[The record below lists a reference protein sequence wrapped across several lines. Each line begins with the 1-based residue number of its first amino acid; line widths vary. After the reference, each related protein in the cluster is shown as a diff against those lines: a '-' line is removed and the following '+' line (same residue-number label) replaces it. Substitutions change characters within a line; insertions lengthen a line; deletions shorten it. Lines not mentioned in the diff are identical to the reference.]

1 LRRESGFTLLELLV
15 ALSIFALIAVVSYGA
30 VAPAG
35 EGFEWLRGVRGRL
48 HASHV
53 EQLRIRQ
60 DVNALGVSADAG
72 INPLIIRHDNRGGEA
87 FDEVWMLVRPMASP
101 SMMMVHY
108 YMDEEDQVLVRET
121 ASPWARTGVEPVV
134 WRMGHILSFEVEAL
148 DEEGKW
154 QDVWDAGE
162 SRKLPLA
169 LRVRLKG
176 DQGEREFLLPVFTQ
190 AGV

>member
-1 LRRESGFTLLELLV
+1 VNIGYLDGHAGWVNSEHLLV
-15 ALSIFALIAVVSYGA
+15 LEKEGEIEGLGSWGPTTQCCYG
-30 VAPAG
+30 
-35 EGFEWLRGVRGRL
+35 
-48 HASHV
+48 V
-53 EQLRIRQ
+53 EC
-60 DVNALGVSADAG
+60 G
-72 INPLIIRHDNRGGEA
+72 A

-108 YMDEEDQVLVRET
+108 YMDEEDQVLVREM